1 MLGLTTTTKKTLAG
15 GGGPSLVIQ
24 WLKRQAS
31 NAESVGLIPG
41 GGIKIPCATWCSQ
54 KTEKETTVPSPPQ
67 KMKFLLQRI
76 FFNSNYEGKWTIFFK
91 LKKKFFLAV
100 LYGI

>member
-41 GGIKIPCATWCSQ
+41 GGIKIPKATWQ
-54 KTEKETTVPSPPQ
+54 
-67 KMKFLLQRI
+67 
-76 FFNSNYEGKWTIFFK
+76 N
-91 LKKKFFLAV
+91 KKKNLIWKQ
-100 LYGI
+100 GIKTQDSKTVK